1 MTTDTE
7 HTTDNTGSRF
17 GMWVFLFTE
26 IMLFSGLFILFAA
39 YFARYQ
45 TDFIAGGK
53 ELDVIFGTANT
64 LILLTS
70 SFTVA
75 AAITAIRM
83 NKVKHALMLL
93 GTTIGLGAV
102 FLVNKYFEWGHK
114 IEHGIYPNSDKLN
127 NGPAGENIFFG
138 LYYVITGLHGLHI
151 VIGLSVLIMAAIL
164 IKRKKI
170 TAEHYVFL
178 ENAGLYWHLVDLIW
192 IFLFPLFYLV
202 L

>member
-75 AAITAIRM
+75 AAITAIR
-83 NKVKHALMLL
+83 L
-93 GTTIGLGAV
+93 
-102 FLVNKYFEWGHK
+102 
-114 IEHGIYPNSDKLN
+114 NSN
-127 NGPAGENIFFG
+127 
-138 LYYVITGLHGLHI
+138 TH
-151 VIGLSVLIMAAIL
+151 
-164 IKRKKI
+164 
-170 TAEHYVFL
+170 
-178 ENAGLYWHLVDLIW
+178 
-192 IFLFPLFYLV
+192 
-202 L
+202 